1 MTFLERVCDA
11 LQRAGVR
18 YAVVGGHAVALHGA
32 VRGTLDIDIALN
44 WSRKSLRDAEQALEG
59 LGLESRL
66 PVSADEV
73 FEFREDF
80 INKRNLVAWNFYNAD
95 DLSEQV
101 DIVLPYDLKGRKTK
115 RITVGNTELRVLSL
129 NDLIE
134 MKRESGRAQDMADAE
149 ALEKLQ

>member
-73 FEFREDF
+73 FEFREEF
-80 INKRNLVAWNFYNAD
+80 MNKRNLVAWNFYNAD

>member
-11 LQRAGVR
+11 LHRAGVR

-73 FEFREDF
+73 FEFREEF
-80 INKRNLVAWNFYNAD
+80 MNKRNLVAWNFYNAD

>member
-44 WSRKSLRDAEQALEG
+44 WSRKALRDAEQALEG

-73 FEFREDF
+73 FEFREEF
-80 INKRNLVAWNFYNAD
+80 MKKRNLVAWNFHNPR
-95 DLSEQV
+95 DLAEHV

-115 RITVGNTELRVLSL
+115 RITVGNTEVRVLSL
-129 NDLIE
+129 DDLIA
-134 MKRESGRAQDMADAE
+134 MKKDSGRAQDTADAE